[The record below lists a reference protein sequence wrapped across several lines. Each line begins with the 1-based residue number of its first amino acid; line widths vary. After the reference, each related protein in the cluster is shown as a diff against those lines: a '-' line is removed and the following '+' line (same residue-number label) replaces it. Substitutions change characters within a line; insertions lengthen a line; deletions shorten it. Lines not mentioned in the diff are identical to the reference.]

1 MSEFKPEILLLGA
14 GYTLKKVAHEIGMER
29 VLLTHTSDAGVQ
41 QSRDEGFKA
50 VKVDLRYQD
59 EVDVLVRHLRS
70 IRIIVDSVPPT
81 RPDYSAGIHRILARM
96 DESDPGLRKLIQGVI
111 YLSSTGV
118 YGGQKGESVTEA
130 SVPKPYDERGRARLQ
145 CEQEWQKSGIRTAI
159 LRLSAIYGDDK
170 GLIQVLKEGNYRLV
184 KGRWSNRIHVDDIV
198 AVIVKLLHTD
208 IKLWPPVMSLSD
220 DEPTLIDDV
229 VEYYCTKLDIK
240 APGVV
245 TATES
250 MSGFDRS
257 NQKIDNSLLKK
268 FMGQQLKF
276 PNYKSILL
284 RNK

>member
-1 MSEFKPEILLLGA
+1 MSESKPEILLLGA
-14 GYTLKKVAHEIGMER
+14 GYTLKKVAHEIGMKR

-41 QSRDEGFKA
+41 QSRDEGFQA
-50 VKVDLRYQD
+50 IKVDLRYQD

-70 IRIIVDSVPPT
+70 IKMIVDSVPPT
-81 RPDYSAGIHRILARM
+81 RPDYSAGIHRILTRM
-96 DESDPGLRKLIQGVI
+96 DEFDAGLRKSIQGVI

-118 YGGQKGESVTEA
+118 YGGQKGESVTE
-130 SVPKPYDERGRARLQ
+130 SSLPKPYDERGRARLQ
-145 CEQEWQKSGIRTAI
+145 CEQEWQRSGIKTAI

-198 AVIVKLLHTD
+198 AVVVKLLHTD
-208 IKLWPPVMSLSD
+208 VNLWPPVMSVSD

-229 VEYYCTKLDIK
+229 VQYYCAELNMQ
-240 APGVV
+240 APSVV
-245 TATES
+245 TPTES
-250 MSGFDRS
+250 LSGFDRS

-268 FMGQQLKF
+268 FMGQQLKY

-284 RNK
+284 RNR